1 MQGLQDKLDQI
12 TSNTRKLVQA
22 ERLALSERATA
33 DLFATGIEDRIL
45 PVGSPAPTFSL
56 QDASTGNMVSSSDL
70 LALGPLV
77 LSFFRGRWCPY
88 CVTELESW
96 RDLYPDL
103 RRAGAVFAAVSP
115 QNRRHNAFTA
125 EHLIKHA
132 PQLVAFPILS
142 DPESAVAAQFGI
154 AYTIPVSA
162 RSYYRSILVNIPFV
176 NSGKG
181 YDTAPDSA
189 WRLPMPATFIIRQ
202 DGVIGF
208 AEAHADFRIRPEPG
222 EVMDALLTF

>member
-45 PVGSPAPTFSL
+45 PVGSSAPTFSL

-77 LSFFRGRWCPY
+77 LNFFRGRWCPY

-162 RSYYRSILVNIPFV
+162 RSYYRSILVNIPFA
-176 NSGKG
+176 NSARDMTPRRILRGAFPCPPPSSSVK
-181 YDTAPDSA
+181 TALSA
-189 WRLPMPATFIIRQ
+189 SPRRTPTSVSVQNLAR
-202 DGVIGF
+202 
-208 AEAHADFRIRPEPG
+208 
-222 EVMDALLTF
+222 